1 MVNILGLFGKNIGS
15 TTESTQG
22 EEHSELGDVRLTLPN
37 TVITFSLKDV
47 LSLPPEEYYGPVE
60 YKRQL
65 TSVKPERL
73 THLATQMQF
82 RLTEGNGECRNDN
95 ELVGLP

>member
-15 TTESTQG
+15 TTESNQG
-22 EEHSELGDVRLTLPN
+22 EEHSELGD
-37 TVITFSLKDV
+37 DV

-82 RLTEGNGECRNDN
+82 RLTEGNGECRHSN
-95 ELVGLP
+95 LWRRSF